1 MSDRVTLLDNTTWSY
16 PELKE
21 ALNKDSFYYGYLNKA
36 ALSSSSAKI
45 LYQSAKSYHKSLN
58 KKQEETKALR
68 DGRLFHTLV
77 LESDIFFD
85 KYAVVDSSTRTTQ
98 KFKEVEL
105 KEEKEVI
112 LEKEYFAMLSLYENV
127 RRCDDVIELF
137 KGGKAEVPNFGFI
150 MNLPFRCKADYLTEG
165 GIVDL
170 KTTIS
175 LKGWE
180 YQAKNVYHYDMQA
193 YIYSKIFGVDYFTFV
208 VVEKGSG
215 DILVSEVSKETL
227 QQGKDKTEIVV
238 DKYMKYFYKKTEEQ
252 VIRDIFNDYKATI
265 I

>member
-85 KYAVVDSSTRTTQ
+85 KYD
-98 KFKEVEL
+98 F
-105 KEEKEVI
+105 
-112 LEKEYFAMLSLYENV
+112 
-127 RRCDDVIELF
+127 
-137 KGGKAEVPNFGFI
+137 
-150 MNLPFRCKADYLTEG
+150 
-165 GIVDL
+165 
-170 KTTIS
+170 
-175 LKGWE
+175 
-180 YQAKNVYHYDMQA
+180 
-193 YIYSKIFGVDYFTFV
+193 
-208 VVEKGSG
+208 
-215 DILVSEVSKETL
+215 
-227 QQGKDKTEIVV
+227 
-238 DKYMKYFYKKTEEQ
+238 DKYL
-252 VIRDIFNDYKATI
+252 I
-265 I
+265 

>member
-1 MSDRVTLLDNTTWSY
+1 MSKTVTLLDNTTWSY
-16 PELKE
+16 PELME
-21 ALNKDSFYYGYLNKA
+21 ALKKDSFYYGYLNKA

-45 LYQSAKSYHKSLN
+45 LYQSAKSYHKSLF

-105 KEEKEVI
+105 KEQKEVI

-127 RRCDDVIELF
+127 RRCDDVIEMF

-150 MNLPFRCKADYLTEG
+150 MDLPFRCKADYLTDS

-193 YIYSKIFGVDYFTFV
+193 YIYSKIFDVDYFTFV

-215 DILVSEVSKETL
+215 DILVSEVSNDTLDRGKE
-227 QQGKDKTEIVV
+227 KTEIVIE
-238 DKYMKYFYKKTEEQ
+238 KYMKYFYKKTEEQ
-252 VIRDIFNDYKATI
+252 VLGEIFNDYKATI

>member
-1 MSDRVTLLDNTTWSY
+1 MSKTVTLLDNTTWSY
-16 PELKE
+16 PELMD
-21 ALNKDSFYYGYLNKA
+21 ALKKDSFYYGYLNKA

-45 LYQSAKSYHKSLN
+45 LYQSAKSYHKSLF

-105 KEEKEVI
+105 KEQKEVI

-127 RRCDDVIELF
+127 RRCDDVIEMF

-150 MNLPFRCKADYLTEG
+150 MNLPFRCKADYLTDS

-170 KTTIS
+170 KTTMS

-193 YIYSKIFGVDYFTFV
+193 YIYSKIFNVDYFTFV

-215 DILVSEVSKETL
+215 DILVSEVSNDTLDRGKE
-227 QQGKDKTEIVV
+227 KTEIVIE
-238 DKYMKYFYKKTEEQ
+238 KYMKYFYKKTEEQ
-252 VIRDIFNDYKATI
+252 VLGEIFNDYKATI